1 MPSNTAGMLL
11 WEPQLLSLKVPVG
24 LAGTEGSHMK
34 HMSVPGHLGGL
45 EIRCFQLNQ
54 VELTWKGRALSQLQV
69 GSCTGVN
76 QQSWGKLRS
85 LLSTGFRDSVEL
97 DGLPSAQSGQLQDV

>member
-1 MPSNTAGMLL
+1 MSLNTAGMLL
-11 WEPQLLSLKVPVG
+11 WEPQLLSLKVPAG
-24 LAGTEGSHMK
+24 LAGTGGSHMRQF
-34 HMSVPGHLGGL
+34 PRHLGVL

-69 GSCTGVN
+69 GSCTGEN
-76 QQSWGKLRS
+76 QQSWGKFRS

-97 DGLPSAQSGQLQDV
+97 DGLPSAQSGELQDV